1 MAYRIA
7 IASSNG
13 ESVNQHFGQ
22 AENFLIYEV
31 TNGKVNFIEDREVEA
46 ASDGNRHSENGLAR
60 VAVILNDCNAV
71 FVVKIGMQASR
82 FLYQR
87 GLKSFEVDFSLNHI
101 FNTLLKNQKKG
112 FIKNY
117 LNGGIL

>member
-31 TNGKVNFIEDREVEA
+31 SNGKVNFIEDREVEA
-46 ASDGNRHSENGLAR
+46 ASNGKEHSAIGLTR
-60 VAVILNDCNAV
+60 VADTLQDCNAV
-71 FVVKIGMQASR
+71 FVLKIGMQASR
-82 FLYQR
+82 YLYQR

-117 LNGGIL
+117 LGN